1 MAGGMLTKQADQ
13 LSARFLNDVNDL
25 VVGGAPV
32 SVPAGAPS
40 AAISA
45 TQPGD
50 RIVLDDATAKA
61 LSDTGVGTLYG
72 GVYMYVQYK
81 TTTRPAAVGG
91 IAFFKAAD
99 IGSAYTV
106 YGDAQ
111 PTTAI
116 PTYIAGIFI
125 NVPTANYYCWI
136 QVAGAAS
143 VLFDQGTLTNV
154 QAGYM
159 VSAKIS
165 ATLAS
170 TADVGATAGVAVTP
184 ALIGVAVGL
193 PVSSTVS
200 TVMLT
205 RGTFCGRI

>member
-91 IAFFKAAD
+91 IA
-99 IGSAYTV
+99 
-106 YGDAQ
+106 YGKTEIPAQ
-111 PTTAI
+111 
-116 PTYIAGIFI
+116 
-125 NVPTANYYCWI
+125 
-136 QVAGAAS
+136 
-143 VLFDQGTLTNV
+143 
-154 QAGYM
+154 
-159 VSAKIS
+159 KR
-165 ATLAS
+165 ATRIVK
-170 TADVGATAGVAVTP
+170 DVGADEVAREIVEW
-184 ALIGVAVGL
+184 IKQG
-193 PVSSTVS
+193 
-200 TVMLT
+200 
-205 RGTFCGRI
+205 